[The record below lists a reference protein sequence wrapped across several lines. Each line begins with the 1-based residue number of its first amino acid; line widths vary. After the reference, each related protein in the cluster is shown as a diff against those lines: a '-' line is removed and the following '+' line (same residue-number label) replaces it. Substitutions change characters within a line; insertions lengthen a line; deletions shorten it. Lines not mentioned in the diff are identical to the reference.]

1 MNKVTKI
8 WVTQVDLAQDLEVS
22 PTTVKELTAKNVLTR
37 IKGKGYDLRQ
47 ARLDYISHLREM
59 AAGRYSLRFVKDC
72 GHGMDVGLVQA
83 ATSEAT
89 FPWLSLIVLLPAAGA
104 LFMPLL
110 PGDDDQP
117 SPWPRNLALAV
128 LLVDLLLMLV
138 VFATR
143 FDPSID
149 GLQLVERVSWLPVI
163 GLEWSLGAD
172 GLSAPLV
179 VLSGLVTLLS
189 VAASWSVERK
199 SRLYFALLLVQAS
212 AQGIVF
218 LSQDFLLFFLAWELE
233 LVPVYLL
240 IAIWGGQNRQYAAT
254 KFILYTALASLLILI
269 SGLALALSGDQFTLN
284 LTELAARSPG
294 GSFGLLC
301 YLGFLVGFGVKL
313 PMFPLHTWLPDAH
326 GEANAPVS
334 MLLAGVLLK
343 MGGYALLRFN
353 VQMLPDA
360 HLTLAPA
367 LVIIGIVNIIY
378 GALNA
383 FAQDNVKRR
392 IACSSVSHMGFVL
405 LGIGAVNALGISGAM
420 LQMVSHGLIAAAMFF
435 VTGVFYER
443 TKTLSIPNMGGLAK
457 ALPITFAFFLA
468 SSLASLAL
476 PGMSGFIS
484 EITVFLGITS
494 QENFTS
500 LFRAITVLM
509 AAIGLV
515 LTPIYLLSM
524 CRRVFFGPRIPALA
538 SVADMQP
545 RELVIGL
552 SLLVPTLVIG
562 IWPRVAM
569 DLYEASTDALASQ
582 LSSLSLIALI
592 NRLPLG

>member
-1 MNKVTKI
+1 MDANL
-8 WVTQVDLAQDLEVS
+8 QLS
-22 PTTVKELTAKNVLTR
+22 
-37 IKGKGYDLRQ
+37 
-47 ARLDYISHLREM
+47 
-59 AAGRYSLRFVKDC
+59 AGSDA
-72 GHGMDVGLVQA
+72 G
-83 ATSEAT
+83 
-89 FPWLSLIVLLPAAGA
+89 FPWLSLIVLLPAAAA
-104 LFMPLL
+104 LLMPLL
-110 PGDDDQP
+110 PGEDQKT
-117 SPWPRNLALAV
+117 SPIPRNLTLAV
-128 LLVDLLLMLV
+128 LIADLGLMIV
-138 VFATR
+138 AFSR
-143 FDPSID
+143 NYDPLDSQ
-149 GLQLVERVSWLPVI
+149 LQLVERVSWVPAI

-179 VLSGLVTLLS
+179 VLSGLVTLLT
-189 VAASWSVERK
+189 VAASWNITHK

-212 AQGIVF
+212 AQGLVF

-269 SGLALALSGDQFTLN
+269 SGLAIANSGDSFSLN
-284 LTELAARSPG
+284 MTEMARRSPG

-313 PMFPLHTWLPDAH
+313 PIFPLHTWLPDAH

-353 VQMLPDA
+353 VQMLPEA

-367 LVIIGIVNIIY
+367 LVILGIVNIVY

-405 LGIGAVNALGISGAM
+405 LGIGAVDALGISGAM

-484 EITVFLGITS
+484 EITIFLGITS
-494 QENFTS
+494 QDAFTS
-500 LFRAITVLM
+500 LFRSITVIL

-538 SVADMQP
+538 SVVDMKP

-562 IWPRVAM
+562 IWPRIAM
-569 DLYEASTDALASQ
+569 DLYESSTNALSQ
-582 LSSLSLIALI
+582 QLGDHGVVALI
-592 NRLPLG
+592 QHLPLG

>member
-1 MNKVTKI
+1 
-8 WVTQVDLAQDLEVS
+8 
-22 PTTVKELTAKNVLTR
+22 
-37 IKGKGYDLRQ
+37 
-47 ARLDYISHLREM
+47 
-59 AAGRYSLRFVKDC
+59 
-72 GHGMDVGLVQA
+72 MDVGLAQA

-110 PGDDDQP
+110 PGDDNQP
-117 SPWPRNLALAV
+117 SPWPRNLTLVV

-149 GLQLVERVSWLPVI
+149 SLQLVERVSWLPVI

-189 VAASWSVERK
+189 VAASWSVQQK

-367 LVIIGIVNIIY
+367 LVILGIVNIVY

-405 LGIGAVNALGISGAM
+405 LGIGAVNALGVSGAM

-538 SVADMQP
+538 RVEDMQP

-569 DLYEASTDALASQ
+569 DLYEASTDALANQ
-582 LSSLSLIALI
+582 LSGLSLMALI

>member
-1 MNKVTKI
+1 M
-8 WVTQVDLAQDLEVS
+8 DAELPLLA
-22 PTTVKELTAKNVLTR
+22 A
-37 IKGKGYDLRQ
+37 
-47 ARLDYISHLREM
+47 
-59 AAGRYSLRFVKDC
+59 
-72 GHGMDVGLVQA
+72 
-83 ATSEAT
+83 SEAS

-110 PGDDDQP
+110 PGDDNQP
-117 SPWPRNLALAV
+117 SPWPRNLALVV

-149 GLQLVERVSWLPVI
+149 SLQLVERVSWLPVI

-189 VAASWSVERK
+189 VAASWSVQQK

-367 LVIIGIVNIIY
+367 LVILGIVNIVY

-405 LGIGAVNALGISGAM
+405 LGIGAVNALGVSGAM

-538 SVADMQP
+538 RVEDMQP

-569 DLYEASTDALASQ
+569 DLYEASTDALANQ
-582 LSSLSLIALI
+582 LSGLSLMALI

>member
-1 MNKVTKI
+1 MDAN
-8 WVTQVDLAQDLEVS
+8 L
-22 PTTVKELTAKNVLTR
+22 PLTA
-37 IKGKGYDLRQ
+37 
-47 ARLDYISHLREM
+47 AS
-59 AAGRYSLRFVKDC
+59 SLPT
-72 GHGMDVGLVQA
+72 A
-83 ATSEAT
+83 
-89 FPWLSLIVLLPAAGA
+89 FPWLSLIALLPAAAA
-104 LFMPLL
+104 LLLPLL
-110 PGDDDQP
+110 PGDGND
-117 SPWPRNLALAV
+117 PRAPRAIAFGV
-128 LLVDLLLMLV
+128 LLVDLLLMV
-138 VFATR
+138 WVFSR
-143 FDPSID
+143 HFDGGSSA
-149 GLQLVERVSWLPVI
+149 LQLVERVSWLPFL

-179 VLSGLVTLLS
+179 VLSGLVTLLA
-189 VAASWSVERK
+189 VAASWNVERK
-199 SRLYFALLLVQAS
+199 CRLYFALLLVQAS
-212 AQGIVF
+212 AQALVF

-240 IAIWGGQNRQYAAT
+240 IAIWGGQQRQYAAT
-254 KFILYTALASLLILI
+254 KFILYTATASLLILV
-269 SGLALALSGDQFTLN
+269 SGLALALSGDGFTLN

-294 GSFGLLC
+294 GTFGLLC

-353 VQMLPDA
+353 VQMLPEA
-360 HLTLAPA
+360 HLQLAPA
-367 LVIIGIVNIIY
+367 LIVLGIVNIVY

-405 LGIGAVNALGISGAM
+405 LGIGAIDSLGLSGAM
-420 LQMVSHGLIAAAMFF
+420 LQMISHGLIAASMFF

-443 TKTLSIPNMGGLAK
+443 TRTLSIPNMGGLAK
-457 ALPITFAFFLA
+457 VLPITFAFFLA

-484 EITVFLGITS
+484 EITVFLGITA
-494 QENFTS
+494 NDGFTIP
-500 LFRAITVLM
+500 FRVVTILV

-515 LTPIYLLSM
+515 LTPVYLLSM

-538 SVADMQP
+538 VIGDMNP

-552 SLLVPTLVIG
+552 MLLVPTLAIG
-562 IWPRVAM
+562 FWPRLAI
-569 DLYEASTDALASQ
+569 DLYGATTTALAQQ
-582 LSSLSLIALI
+582 LAGEVAVAL
-592 NRLPLG
+592 G

>member
-1 MNKVTKI
+1 
-8 WVTQVDLAQDLEVS
+8 
-22 PTTVKELTAKNVLTR
+22 
-37 IKGKGYDLRQ
+37 
-47 ARLDYISHLREM
+47 
-59 AAGRYSLRFVKDC
+59 
-72 GHGMDVGLVQA
+72 MDVGLVQA

-149 GLQLVERVSWLPVI
+149 GLQLVERVNWLPVI

-189 VAASWSVERK
+189 VAASWSVEQK

-269 SGLALALSGDQFTLN
+269 SGLALALSGDEFTLN

-405 LGIGAVNALGISGAM
+405 LGIGAVNALGVSGAM

-538 SVADMQP
+538 SVEDMHP

-569 DLYEASTDALASQ
+569 DLYEASTDALANQ
-582 LSSLSLIALI
+582 LSSLSLMALI